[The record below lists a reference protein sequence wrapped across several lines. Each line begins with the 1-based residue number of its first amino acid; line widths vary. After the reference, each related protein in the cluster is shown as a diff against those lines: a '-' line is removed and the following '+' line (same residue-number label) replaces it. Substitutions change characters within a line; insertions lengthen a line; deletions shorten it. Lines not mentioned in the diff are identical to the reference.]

1 MVDWLVSLS
10 PCSASFWS
18 LVGPAIERVPEKGAV
33 AWLAVSI
40 GIDFGGSFGA
50 ACHSNDL
57 RVTML
62 AVLSR
67 AIGIG
72 IQDFP
77 EGAVV
82 SIPLQQEGLSQKKAF
97 FYGQASDIVEP
108 IAGVI
113 GAILVTRMTILLPY
127 VLAFAAGVMIDVVV
141 EELIPEVQ
149 LSSDRHF
156 GVFKT
161 MAGFVI
167 MMILDV
173 ALG

>member
-1 MVDWLVSLS
+1 
-10 PCSASFWS
+10 
-18 LVGPAIERVPEKGAV
+18 
-33 AWLAVSI
+33 SI
-40 GIDFGGSFGA
+40 GIDFSGSFGA

-67 AIGIG
+67 AIGIV

-113 GAILVTRMTILLPY
+113 AAILVMLITISFSY
-127 VLAFAAGVMIDVVV
+127 SLAFAAGVMIDVVV
-141 EELIPEVQ
+141 EELIPAVQ
-149 LSSDRHF
+149 LSSDRNL
-156 GVFKT
+156 GVFNT

-167 MMILDV
+167 MIILDV
-173 ALG
+173 ALQ